1 MVLDKAWKL
10 ASKDYKIVELIGEGS
25 EGQVVR
31 AKNRNTK
38 EIVAIKMINCNI
50 KETVVMKYLIRE
62 IQILR

>member
-10 ASKDYKIVELIGEGS
+10 ASQDYKIVELIGEGS

-38 EIVAIKMINCNI
+38 
-50 KETVVMKYLIRE
+50 
-62 IQILR
+62 